1 MQYNNLNLER
11 DILIHQI
18 ESIKKKYIN
27 ILKYKNLNSNL
38 IFN

>member
-1 MQYNNLNLER
+1 MQYNNLNLEH

-18 ESIKKKYIN
+18 ESMRKKYIN
-27 ILKYKNLNSNL
+27 ILNKNLNSNI